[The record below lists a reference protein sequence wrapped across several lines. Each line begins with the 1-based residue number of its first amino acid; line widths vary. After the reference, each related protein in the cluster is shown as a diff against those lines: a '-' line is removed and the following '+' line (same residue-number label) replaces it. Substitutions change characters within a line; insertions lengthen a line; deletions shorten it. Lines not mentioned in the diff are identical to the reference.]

1 MPREDGQ
8 FKVGNSGRARG
19 SRNKLT
25 KKYLDKLWADF
36 KEHGESV
43 LERVRRDNP
52 VAYLKLISQIVP
64 RDWDV
69 RHSGDVQIKLVSFLD
84 VEVDDLKSRQE
95 TFDSDAT
102 ALKKLDS

>member
-1 MPREDGQ
+1 MDTK
-8 FKVGNSGRARG
+8 FKPGNPGGPGRPRG
-19 SRNKLT
+19 SRNSIT

-69 RHSGDVQIKLVSFLD
+69 THSGDMQVKLVSFAD
-84 VEVDDLKSRQE
+84 VTQDDLKTRQD
-95 TFDSDAT
+95 TFDKPDAP
-102 ALKKLDS
+102 AKKLDS

>member
-8 FKVGNSGRARG
+8 FKAGNPGRPEG

-69 RHSGDVQIKLVSFLD
+69 RHSGNLNIELVSFKD
-84 VEVDDLKSRQE
+84 VTQDDLESRQE

-102 ALKKLDS
+102 TAKKLDS

>member
-8 FKVGNSGRARG
+8 FKAGNPGRPRG

-69 RHSGDVQIKLVSFLD
+69 RHSGNLNIELVSFKD
-84 VEVDDLKSRQE
+84 VTQDDLESRQE
-95 TFDSDAT
+95 TFESDDA
-102 ALKKLDS
+102 KPEKLDS

>member
-8 FKVGNSGRARG
+8 FKAGNPGRLKG

-52 VAYLKLISQIVP
+52 VAYLKLISQLVP

-69 RHSGDVQIKLVSFLD
+69 RHSGNLNIELVSFKD
-84 VEVDDLKSRQE
+84 VTQDDLESRQKTFE
-95 TFDSDAT
+95 TGT
-102 ALKKLDS
+102 PKKLDS

>member
-8 FKVGNSGRARG
+8 FKTGNPGRPRG

-52 VAYLKLISQIVP
+52 VAYLKLVASLVP
-64 RDWDV
+64 RDIDLH
-69 RHSGDVQIKLVSFLD
+69 HSGDMQIKLVSFLD
-84 VEVDDLKSRQE
+84 VEVDDLKTRQE
-95 TFDSDAT
+95 TFETDAT
-102 ALKKLDS
+102 PKKLDS

>member
-8 FKVGNSGRARG
+8 FKAGNPGRPKG

-43 LERVRRDNP
+43 WERVRRDNP

-69 RHSGDVQIKLVSFLD
+69 HHTGDMQIKLVSFLD
-84 VEVDDLKSRQE
+84 VEVDDLKTRQE
-95 TFDSDAT
+95 AFESDDA
-102 ALKKLDS
+102 KPEKLDS